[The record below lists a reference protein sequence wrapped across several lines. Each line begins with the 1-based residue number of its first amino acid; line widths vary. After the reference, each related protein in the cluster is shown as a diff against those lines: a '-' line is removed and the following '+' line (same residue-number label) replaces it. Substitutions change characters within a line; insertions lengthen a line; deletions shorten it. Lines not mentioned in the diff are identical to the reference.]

1 MKKMILKDL
10 LIHFGIDE
18 DLPDY
23 LLNQTFN
30 KVFLDGKLT
39 RQENTYEIAVTT
51 RQDVTHHLYIKP
63 GEEFPVIVISELPT
77 GLLNGMKFPQN
88 ESVGIPINKL

>member
-1 MKKMILKDL
+1 MIRMILKDL
-10 LIHFGIDE
+10 MIHFSIDE
-18 DLPDY
+18 DLPEY

-39 RQENTYEIAVTT
+39 KE
-51 RQDVTHHLYIKP
+51 
-63 GEEFPVIVISELPT
+63 GELPT